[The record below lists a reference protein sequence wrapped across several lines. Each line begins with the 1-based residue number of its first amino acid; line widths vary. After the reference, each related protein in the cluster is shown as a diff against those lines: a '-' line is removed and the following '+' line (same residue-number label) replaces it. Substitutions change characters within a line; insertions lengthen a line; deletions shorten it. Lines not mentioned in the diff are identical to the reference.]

1 MIPNFHSKTFQ
12 HSGLS
17 TLRVCSTRWKRRSL
31 AKSWARCSTCGLKT
45 SWCWAKSQSPAF
57 PNHWPPSYPEFSNHV
72 PSNWRYFCD
81 RSDALDPHTDS
92 RVLQG
97 TSGVPDGCGGT
108 HWRIT
113 LGTKC
118 KKGTTPLGFICCCVC
133 SLHATIPF
141 RFMCWRTS
149 CKKGYNTFRVYMLL
163 DLVQEGQRQLY
174 GLCIALNVRRP
185 RHLEF
190 MVYNLYVVTLNVRIA
205 TTPSGFIYVV
215 ALIVRKHLLYD
226 GLRHLKGLQVVHL
239 MFKELR
245 HLLGLYDALNVSQCK
260 KCLDNIRVY
269 ILLHLLQEGLRHL
282 KGIYAVAPCTSTL
295 WSC

>member
-1 MIPNFHSKTFQ
+1 MSWFFLNLKWDYLKTGYPVYDHLNVENKVMKHRMEWTEVPNLSLSANPPNFHSKTFQ

-72 PSNWRYFCD
+72 PSNWRDFCD

-174 GLCIALNVRRP
+174 GLCIALNP
-185 RHLEF
+185 
-190 MVYNLYVVTLNVRIA
+190 
-205 TTPSGFIYVV
+205 
-215 ALIVRKHLLYD
+215 
-226 GLRHLKGLQVVHL
+226 
-239 MFKELR
+239 
-245 HLLGLYDALNVSQCK
+245 LGSFLAANPVSYGWC
-260 KCLDNIRVY
+260 CSL
-269 ILLHLLQEGLRHL
+269 
-282 KGIYAVAPCTSTL
+282 TS
-295 WSC
+295 SAAS